1 MEFSLEKCVCMH
13 VGYRNKN
20 FNYHLGETQLKSVE
34 FEKDLSIIIDKNFKF
49 TEQCANVVT
58 KANQMLGIITRKIKY
73 KSKDVIVKLYKTL
86 VRPHLEYCMQFW
98 SPLLAGEKK
107 MIESVQ
113 RRALKLINGY
123 KNISYVDRL
132 CYSNLIS
139 LDKRRLRGDL
149 IEMFKMSKDIET
161 FNNMF
166 KLNNLNCLR
175 GNKFKVYKERCNLN
189 VRKYF
194 FNQRIVDVWNSL
206 PNNVV
211 FL

>member
-1 MEFSLEKCVCMH
+1 
-13 VGYRNKN
+13 
-20 FNYHLGETQLKSVE
+20 
-34 FEKDLSIIIDKNFKF
+34 
-49 TEQCANVVT
+49 
-58 KANQMLGIITRKIKY
+58 
-73 KSKDVIVKLYKTL
+73 
-86 VRPHLEYCMQFW
+86 
-98 SPLLAGEKK
+98 

-123 KNISYVDRL
+123 KNILYVDRL

-149 IEMFKMSKDIET
+149 IEIFKMSKNIET

-175 GNKFKVYKERCNLN
+175 GNKFKVYKERCKLN

-194 FNQRIVDVWNSL
+194 FNQRIVDVWSSL

-211 FL
+211 CCNTLIEFKNSLDKINYYNE